1 MCNVSLLI
9 EQQFVPDKSLQMKN
23 VKLNGLN
30 TSCIHH
36 SYTRMLYEQLR
47 YHQYSSLMVSLWLH
61 KKKTIPSHYTHS
73 RICSIE
79 LCTKRGCEETR
90 KKIRISLF
98 LSICEMQQ
106 HFLSL
111 LFPPFL
117 LILAL
122 FMAVAWKCL
131 HENRKNNQRNLCDV
145 IFVCA
150 QLNADLLTVSVMPL
164 FYLDRPLPC
173 LAEIFC
179 YCNCGRKQTQ

>member
-1 MCNVSLLI
+1 MDSTQVAYITHTHACYTNNSGI
-9 EQQFVPDKSLQMKN
+9 TN
-23 VKLNGLN
+23 
-30 TSCIHH
+30 IHRWWCRCGF
-36 SYTRMLYEQLR
+36 T
-47 YHQYSSLMVSLWLH
+47 